1 MSLFDSIQLIMLVF
15 EEMIYQVHKEK
26 LLIHKNLEKS
36 LISKIKLKHLI
47 SVEKSNQ

>member
-26 LLIHKNLEKS
+26 LLIHKNLE
-36 LISKIKLKHLI
+36 
-47 SVEKSNQ
+47 